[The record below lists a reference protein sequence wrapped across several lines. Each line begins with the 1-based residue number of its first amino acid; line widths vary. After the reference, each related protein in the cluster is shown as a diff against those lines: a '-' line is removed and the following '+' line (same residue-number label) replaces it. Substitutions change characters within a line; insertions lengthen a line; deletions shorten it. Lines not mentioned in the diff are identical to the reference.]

1 MAGQQPEVRAAVIL
15 ELFAGCGGAS
25 LGIGR
30 ALPDMPAENEAW
42 ACVDAFT
49 RVLVD
54 RVARRAES

>member
-1 MAGQQPEVRAAVIL
+1 VIL